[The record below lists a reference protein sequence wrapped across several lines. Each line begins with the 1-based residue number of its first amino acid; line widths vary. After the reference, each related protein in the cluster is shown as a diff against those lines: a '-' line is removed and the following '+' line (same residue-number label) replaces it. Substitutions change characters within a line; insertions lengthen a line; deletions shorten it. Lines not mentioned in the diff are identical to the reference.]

1 MGKDINFNFL
11 IGFENFDIDIMI
23 KIDYNFFYFTIMH
36 MTQKALDKIIIKK
49 LFNTLKGKNFHRRG
63 LQENISEIKMCFHDH
78 SIRFN
83 PHDSIGA
90 RIYSL
95 GVHTRKPIDDALI
108 LLNKKGFFK
117 KTSNCIEFGSNIGT
131 HTIYMHLQKL
141 FKKIYAIEPDE
152 NNYNLLLQNLI
163 DNKLLNK
170 SEVLK
175 FAISNISGAVKL
187 FKDDN
192 NSGAHTLLNKNKNKN
207 YEIVQ
212 AITTKELFKNFKI
225 KNIDFAFFDIEGMEL
240 VVIPDFIK
248 EVNKNIPIFFEF
260 APTLYNKK
268 EITNFCKFL
277 DKTYNNF
284 IFYQD
289 TKKKFVKNELK
300 NIHEILK
307 LDFEHCDI
315 LAF

>member
-1 MGKDINFNFL
+1 
-11 IGFENFDIDIMI
+11 
-23 KIDYNFFYFTIMH
+23 
-36 MTQKALDKIIIKK
+36 
-49 LFNTLKGKNFHRRG
+49 
-63 LQENISEIKMCFHDH
+63 MCFHDH

-117 KTSNCIEFGSNIGT
+117 KKSNCVEFGSNIGT

-141 FKKIYAIEPDE
+141 FKKIYTIEPDE

-187 FKDDN
+187 FKDD
-192 NSGAHTLLNKNKNKN
+192 K
-207 YEIVQ
+207 
-212 AITTKELFKNFKI
+212 
-225 KNIDFAFFDIEGMEL
+225 
-240 VVIPDFIK
+240 
-248 EVNKNIPIFFEF
+248 
-260 APTLYNKK
+260 
-268 EITNFCKFL
+268 
-277 DKTYNNF
+277 
-284 IFYQD
+284 
-289 TKKKFVKNELK
+289 
-300 NIHEILK
+300 
-307 LDFEHCDI
+307 
-315 LAF
+315 